1 MTLLI
6 NVDELLK
13 GRKLL
18 IFDFDGTIADTTPLH
33 AEAFRKV
40 LEPLGIAV
48 DYHSIA
54 GLKTLDAMKKCLAA
68 AQYSLSEPEIGELV
82 QLKQQCVR
90 KMISR
95 ELYPLPAVD
104 DFLREVRSRCRLSM
118 VTSGSR
124 GTVNLSLE
132 KLGYTGWFDPL
143 ICADDVH
150 NAKPDP
156 EGFLKVLNHSG
167 ISADQVFVFED
178 SEAGFEAARHAGLAY
193 IDAAQLHSK
202 GFT

>member
-1 MTLLI
+1 LI
-6 NVDELLK
+6 NVDELLQ

-33 AEAFRKV
+33 AAAFTEV
-40 LEPLGIAV
+40 LAPLGIVV

-54 GLKTLDAMKKCLAA
+54 GLKTLDAMNRSLAE
-68 AQYSLSEPEIGELV
+68 AQYSLSEPEIEELV
-82 QLKQQCVR
+82 KLKQQSVR
-90 KMISR
+90 RMISR
-95 ELYPLPAVD
+95 ELHPLPAVD
-104 DFLREVRSRCRLSM
+104 DFLRRVRPHCRLSM

-132 KLGYTGWFDPL
+132 QLGYTDWFHPL

-156 EGFLKVLNHSG
+156 EGFLKVLLHTG
-167 ISADQVFVFED
+167 ISADQALVFED
-178 SEAGFEAARHAGLAY
+178 SEAGFEAARGAGLAY
-193 IDAAQLHSK
+193 IDAAHLHSK
-202 GFT
+202 GFL

>member
-6 NVDELLK
+6 NFAELLQ

-33 AEAFRKV
+33 AEAFAEV
-40 LEPLGIAV
+40 LAPLGIV
-48 DYHSIA
+48 FDYRSIA
-54 GLKTLDAMKKCLAA
+54 GLKTQDAMKRCLAD
-68 AQYSLSEPEIGELV
+68 AQYFLSEPQISELV
-82 QLKQQCVR
+82 QRKQQSVR

-95 ELYPLPAVD
+95 ELHPLPFVD
-104 DFLREVRSRCRLSM
+104 DFLRWVRPNFRLSM

-124 GTVNLSLE
+124 GTVNLSLD
-132 KLGYTGWFDPL
+132 KLGYTDWFDPL
-143 ICADDVH
+143 VCADEVH

-156 EGFLKVLNHSG
+156 EGFLKVLHLTG
-167 ISADQVFVFED
+167 IPADQALVFED
-178 SEAGFEAARHAGLAY
+178 SEAGFESARMAGLAY

-202 GFT
+202 GFK